1 MKRVFVIHFN
11 LIILVVTYVASK
23 RQVQNGPYKT
33 AHNLTDRTTSG
44 CDPDYGWI
52 PGVDG
57 TKCYM
62 VLRVSLVEGHRVQ
75 SVLLYFQDYDYSNC
89 FFNSGDYYYGM
100 TWFEAMSCCY
110 ANHGYPAELVSQ
122 EEHNLVKNRLAMG
135 KLVLLVIW

>member
-1 MKRVFVIHFN
+1 MGILSTMRNILCLGFV
-11 LIILVVTYVASK
+11 LLVVTSVASQ
-23 RQVQNGPYKT
+23 RQVQSGPYKS

-62 VLRVSLVEGHRVQ
+62 VLR
-75 SVLLYFQDYDYSNC
+75 DYDYSNC

-135 KLVLLVIW
+135 KLVFLCYLVQE